1 VDKRNLRKGGV
12 SVMVNCDVIRDLI
25 PLVNDDVASEE
36 SKKVVNDHCESCSD
50 CRKLLTNEISYQ
62 PKDEKI
68 IKALKKSVL
77 TTQLAIVAIG
87 ILIGIWFTGS
97 NNALYNFYIMPFVG
111 GLAYFTL
118 RKKSLYVPIFIIV
131 LTELLQLLKAIPY
144 LKSSIVENLQNLG
157 TIIYGALFY
166 AVIYALLS
174 VIGIVISFLLSY
186 AFGRDK
192 K

>member
-1 VDKRNLRKGGV
+1 
-12 SVMVNCDVIRDLI
+12 MANCDVIKDLI

-36 SKKVVNDHCESCSD
+36 SKKIVSIHCENCD
-50 CRKLLTNEISYQ
+50 ACRKLLTNKISYQ

-77 TTQLAIVAIG
+77 TTQLTIVSIG

-97 NNALYNFYIMPFVG
+97 NNTLYNFYIMPFVG
-111 GLAYFTL
+111 VLAYLAL
-118 RKKSLYVPIFIIV
+118 RKRSLYMPLFIIV

-144 LKSSIVENLQNLG
+144 LKSGIAQNLQSLG
-157 TIIYGALFY
+157 TVLYGALFY
-166 AVIYALLS
+166 AIIYALLS
-174 VIGIVISFLLSY
+174 AIGIAISFLLSY
-186 AFGRDK
+186 TFRRDK

>member
-1 VDKRNLRKGGV
+1 VDKRNLRKGGLRI
-12 SVMVNCDVIRDLI
+12 MVNCDVVKDLI

-36 SKKVVNDHCESCSD
+36 SKKLVNSHCENCSD
-50 CRKLLTNEISYQ
+50 CRTLLTNEPGCQ

-68 IKALKKSVL
+68 IKSLKKSVL
-77 TTQLAIVAIG
+77 TTQLAIVTFG

-97 NNALYNFYIMPFVG
+97 NNTLYNFYIMPFVG

-118 RKKSLYVPIFIIV
+118 RKKSLYVPLFIIM
-131 LTELLQLLKAIPY
+131 LTELLQILRAIPY
-144 LKSSIVENLQNLG
+144 LKSGIVENLQSLG
-157 TIIYGALFY
+157 IIVRGALLY

-174 VIGIVISFLLSY
+174 VIGIAISFLLSY
-186 AFGRDK
+186 TFRRDK